1 MIEKFKLGAVEWT
14 VEMNN
19 QRLNDREAF
28 GICDYAES
36 KILVQDTTEGRIRKK
51 DSIDQTLYHEIV
63 HAILFSMSENEL
75 AVNEKF
81 VQTFSMLLHQFEETK
96 R

>member
-1 MIEKFKLGAVEWT
+1 MIKKFKLGAVEWT

-19 QRLNDREAF
+19 QRLDDKEAF
-28 GICDYAES
+28 GICSYTES
-36 KILVQDTTEGRIRKK
+36 KILLQDATERYKRQK
-51 DSIDQTLYHEIV
+51 DAIEQTLYHEVV

-75 AVNEKF
+75 ALNEKF
-81 VQTFSMLLHQFEETK
+81 VQNFSMLLHQFEETK